1 MELDELI
8 DEFRMGRVREIAT
21 EDRPPV
27 ILLEHRDDRG
37 IISNA
42 ERRVAEGERFCALKV
57 DRRRGYLVHEFELED
72 LALARYR
79 LVEIL
84 AGEEEQALLD
94 TGGLEKLLRE
104 NPGEPR

>member
-1 MELDELI
+1 
-8 DEFRMGRVREIAT
+8 
-21 EDRPPV
+21 
-27 ILLEHRDDRG
+27 
-37 IISNA
+37 
-42 ERRVAEGERFCALKV
+42 
-57 DRRRGYLVHEFELED
+57 VHEFELED